1 MTYRRLILIILTF
14 FAITK
19 VLLSLGDSLGQ
30 PQVQSRLE
38 LYQTNLVLH
47 SAEYQ
52 VGENNDNLTVALKS
66 IIGENPYIA
75 AKKQYEKAQEFAQ
88 ASLSNLEEQ
97 LLQVTKNNILVT
109 DQGKS
114 KATTEQIPPPPEQAL
129 RQEISTVE
137 DFIANL
143 NLHLGILQAQLG
155 ESQKAQKTWQNLSKN
170 NHDSAATQTAQTL
183 IDLWDKSPQ
192 AFPNAQSQLE
202 KNLDSWFR
210 YRSLSKLY
218 QVQNKSEALAQLQ
231 EKEQKRAEQAL
242 TKLAVISGLPALGGI
257 LGIATIVF
265 LLVQL
270 AIKGQES
277 LLATNNNLAWD
288 TPWDWEITWQ
298 VLIVGFFAISQL
310 LLPLLLPL
318 FFSLLG
324 INPATFSLRA
334 KAFYI
339 LISYLLMA
347 GGGLLVLYVSLK
359 KYFPLPE
366 DWFRLRWLNNWF
378 LWGIGGYLV
387 ALPIVVIVSLVNQQI
402 WQGQGGSNPI
412 ILLALQSQDQVALI
426 IFFFT
431 ASIAAPIFEEIIF
444 RGFLLPSLT
453 RYIPVWTAIVISSL
467 IFSIAHLSLSEVLP
481 LTALGMVL
489 GFVYSR
495 SRNLLAP
502 MLLHSLWNGG
512 TLLSLFVLGSG

>member
-14 FAITK
+14 FAIAK

-30 PQVQSRLE
+30 PQAQSRLE

-52 VGENNDNLTVALKS
+52 VGENNSNFSSILKS
-66 IIGENPYIA
+66 VIGENPYA
-75 AKKQYEKAQEFAQ
+75 TAKKQYGKAQEFAK

-97 LLQVTKNNILVT
+97 LTQVAQTNVLVASQNPST
-109 DQGKS
+109 INTRQDLSLK
-114 KATTEQIPPPPEQAL
+114 EQAL
-129 RQEISTVE
+129 HKEISSVE
-137 DFIANL
+137 EFIDDL
-143 NLHLGILQAQLG
+143 DLRLGILQAQLG
-155 ESQKAQKTWQNLSKN
+155 ESPKAQEIWQNLIKN
-170 NHDSAATQTAQTL
+170 KHSFTIAETTQTL
-183 IDLWDKSPQ
+183 INLWDKYPQ
-192 AFPNAQSQLE
+192 SFPNSQFQLE
-202 KNLDSWFR
+202 KNLDGWFR

-218 QVQNKSEALAQLQ
+218 EVENNSEALTKLQ
-231 EKEQKRAEQAL
+231 QREQKQAEQAL
-242 TKLAVISGLPALGGI
+242 IKLALISGLPAFGGI
-257 LGIATIVF
+257 VGVAVIIF

-270 AIKGQES
+270 STKGQES
-277 LLATNNNLAWD
+277 LLATNHNLAWN

-298 VLIVGFFAISQL
+298 VLIVGFFFIGQL
-310 LLPLLLPL
+310 LLPLL
-318 FFSLLG
+318 FGFSGL
-324 INPATFSLRA
+324 NPATFSLRG
-334 KAFYI
+334 KAFYV

-347 GGGLLVLYVSLK
+347 MGGILVLYFSIK
-359 KYFPLPE
+359 KYFPLPK
-366 DWFRLRWLNNWF
+366 DWFSLKWLNNWF
-378 LWGIGGYLV
+378 FWGLGGYLV

-412 ILLALQSQDQVALI
+412 ILLALQAQDQVALA

-431 ASIAAPIFEEIIF
+431 ASVAAPIFEEIIF

-453 RYIPVWTAIVISSL
+453 RYIPVWTAILVSSL

-495 SRNLLAP
+495 SRSLLAP
-502 MLLHSLWNGG
+502 MFLHSLWNGG
-512 TLLSLFVLGSG
+512 TLLSLFVLGSS

>member
-1 MTYRRLILIILTF
+1 M
-14 FAITK
+14 
-19 VLLSLGDSLGQ
+19 LLSLGDSLGQ

-52 VGENNDNLTVALKS
+52 VEGENSNLTTSLKA
-66 IIGENPYIA
+66 IIGENPYA
-75 AKKQYEKAQEFAQ
+75 TAQKQYEKAQEFAQ
-88 ASLSNLEEQ
+88 TSLTSLKEQ
-97 LLQVTKNNILVT
+97 LS
-109 DQGKS
+109 QGNKTNTS
-114 KATTEQIPPPPEQAL
+114 APNQEQNTVPPQQTLSPQEKAL
-129 RQEISTVE
+129 RREISAIDE
-137 DFIANL
+137 FIDNL

-155 ESQKAQKTWQNLSKN
+155 EPQKAQQTWQNSIKN
-170 NHDSAATQTAQTL
+170 NHNSTNVQTAQTL
-183 IDLWDKSPQ
+183 INLWDKSQ
-192 AFPNAQSQLE
+192 KVNPNSESQLE

-218 QVQNKSEALAQLQ
+218 EVQNKPEALTQLRKQ
-231 EKEQKRAEQAL
+231 EQKRAEQAL
-242 TKLAVISGLPALGGI
+242 IKLAVISGLPALGGI
-257 LGIATIVF
+257 LGVTLIIF

-270 AIKGQES
+270 ATKGQQS
-277 LLATNNNLAWD
+277 LLATNHNLAWN

-318 FFSLLG
+318 LFSLLG

-334 KAFYI
+334 KAFYV
-339 LISYLLMA
+339 LTSYLLMA
-347 GGGLLVLYVSLK
+347 GGGFLVLYLSLK

-378 LWGIGGYLV
+378 LWGLGGYLV

-412 ILLALQSQDQVALI
+412 ILLALQSQDKLALV

-453 RYIPVWTAIVISSL
+453 RYIPVWTAIVVSSL

-512 TLLSLFVLGSG
+512 TLLS